1 MGWISTVRVLGDIF
15 ELRGFHTWH
24 LVMTVLM
31 CAVWLILFFLTVWAF
46 VKGKIFMAKPEEVI
60 QDSIDRKTLFS
71 PTSSARSSFQGGT
84 GYNKEAANHV

>member
-31 CAVWLILFFLTVWAF
+31 CAVWLVLFFFTVWAF

-60 QDSIDRKTLFS
+60 QDSVDRKVLS
-71 PTSSARSSFQGGT
+71 PTASDSDSSHGG
-84 GYNKEAANHV
+84 YHKEAYGRV